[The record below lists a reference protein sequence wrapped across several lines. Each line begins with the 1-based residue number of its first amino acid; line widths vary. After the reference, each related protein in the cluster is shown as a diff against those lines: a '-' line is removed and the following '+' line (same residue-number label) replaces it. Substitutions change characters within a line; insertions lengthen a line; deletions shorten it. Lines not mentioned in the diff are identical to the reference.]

1 MFLLFTEDNI
11 KEGMNYFQSVVEKSV
26 NIVTGGGMNRT
37 EDAKLSRGLLAAHSL
52 LGMCQ

>member
-1 MFLLFTEDNI
+1 MFLLFTEDI
-11 KEGMNYFQSVVEKSV
+11 KEGMNYFESVVEKSV